1 MGEKVMT
8 RPLKHPDNARSS
20 IDALQNSCCAYV
32 EISSGRSEAYF
43 TFQKLLHRKPNE
55 YFWPKFLVSKAGTE
69 LVVGIHESNLYKS
82 LIEMAGLKDQ
92 RSRVIFRRKIKVMEV
107 TFGWENQQLPK
118 SVF

>member
-32 EISSGRSEAYF
+32 EISRLITRSSGRSEAYF

-69 LVVGIHESNLYKS
+69 LVVG
-82 LIEMAGLKDQ
+82 
-92 RSRVIFRRKIKVMEV
+92 
-107 TFGWENQQLPK
+107 LP
-118 SVF
+118 